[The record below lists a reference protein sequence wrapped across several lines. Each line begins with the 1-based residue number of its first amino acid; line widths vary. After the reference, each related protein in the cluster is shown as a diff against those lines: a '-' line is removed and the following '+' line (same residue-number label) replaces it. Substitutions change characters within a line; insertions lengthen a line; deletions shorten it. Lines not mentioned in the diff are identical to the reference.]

1 MSTPT
6 VPPTPPTAE
15 QLAAARQTR
24 DSSRQ
29 AANAA
34 DAAHRTARR
43 IPGADTASTQA
54 ALDQANASKKA
65 AEDAYAQLHNRNVQ
79 GMLHPDD
86 WALVVDQIERSC
98 RGGRPSAF
106 IDEVVQ
112 PCGRVRNNNCA
123 GVSPPANQRLPQS
136 VFDELNTANG
146 SQIDYSFL
154 QEWEG
159 GLATSAYVP
168 WWPQRS
174 AINLDG
180 GSIVLDTSQGSDG
193 RLLGARGNSSG
204 VTIGVGVDL
213 GQQRSDAYRKRL
225 EAAGASKELIDK
237 LMPYVGL
244 KQAEACTY
252 LRAHPLTLT
261 EEEAILVSK
270 EAKQDMYDR
279 AKRQYQILTNGGEFN
294 RLNLAEQTVLYS
306 RTFQNGNLTSPRTTN
321 PALAE
326 AAAQGDRPSFLQL
339 LQNRSIDAPHQ
350 CVSPGYQPAQ
360 SQVRDPRIWKE
371 FQYVARQPWP
381 APAAQPPG
389 P

>member
-43 IPGADTASTQA
+43 TPGADTASTQQA
-54 ALDQANASKKA
+54 VDQANVARKA
-65 AEDAYAQLHNRNVQ
+65 AEDAYAQLHNRNLQ

-86 WALVVDQIERSC
+86 WTLVVDQIERSC

-106 IDEVVQ
+106 IDGVVQ

-123 GVSPPANQRLPQS
+123 GVSPPADQRLPQR
-136 VFDELNTANG
+136 VFDELNTDNG

-159 GLATSAYVP
+159 GLATTGYVP

-174 AINLDG
+174 AISIDNG
-180 GSIVLDTSQGSDG
+180 AIVLDTSRGSDD

-204 VTIGVGVDL
+204 VTVGVGVDL
-213 GQQRSDAYRKRL
+213 GQQDPDKYKERL
-225 EAAGASKELIDK
+225 RAAGASQELIDK

-244 KQAEACTY
+244 KQGEACSY
-252 LRAHPLTLT
+252 LRSHPLSLT

-270 EAKQDMYDR
+270 EAKQEMYARVKAQYR
-279 AKRQYQILTNGGEFN
+279 AVSGGGEFN
-294 RLNLAEQTVLYS
+294 QLSAAEQTVLYS
-306 RTFQNGNLTSPRTTN
+306 RTYQNGNINRHPGNR
-321 PALAE
+321 ALAE
-326 AAAQGDRPSFLQL
+326 TAAAGNRQSFLQL
-339 LQNRSIDAPHQ
+339 LQDRGINAPNQ
-350 CVSPGYQPAQ
+350 CVSPSYQPPAG
-360 SQVRDPRIWKE
+360 QVRDSRIWKE
-371 FQYVARQPWP
+371 FQYSVASPLHSP
-381 APAAQPPG
+381 ATRLTGQ
-389 P
+389 